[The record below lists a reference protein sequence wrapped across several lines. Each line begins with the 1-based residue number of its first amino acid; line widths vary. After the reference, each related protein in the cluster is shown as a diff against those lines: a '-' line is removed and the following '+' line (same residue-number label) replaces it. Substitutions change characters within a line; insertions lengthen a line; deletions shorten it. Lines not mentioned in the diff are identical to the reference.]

1 MEAQGRPP
9 QGDDVQAEAEG
20 SVGVRPARLWGRSGS
35 RRGKSTSSR
44 REDEGSGL
52 SETREEAGV
61 AGVQRAEKEGGV
73 EPKRDEATSDQA
85 LLASASIWL
94 SPPHTTALPLPE
106 GWAFLLGEVGIR
118 CHTAWTLA
126 RWGQGRLDGSL
137 WGKGCGSLPTDL
149 ENLHIRQVMLK
160 ILFLLLRR
168 C

>member
-52 SETREEAGV
+52 SETREEASV

-73 EPKRDEATSDQA
+73 EPKRDAATSDQA

-94 SPPHTTALPLPE
+94 SPPHTAALPLPE
-106 GWAFLLGEVGIR
+106 GWAFRLGEVGIR
-118 CHTAWTLA
+118 CHDSMDVSSLGAGEV
-126 RWGQGRLDGSL
+126 GQQSV
-137 WGKGCGSLPTDL
+137 GKRVWEFADRFRKSPY
-149 ENLHIRQVMLK
+149 
-160 ILFLLLRR
+160 
-168 C
+168 